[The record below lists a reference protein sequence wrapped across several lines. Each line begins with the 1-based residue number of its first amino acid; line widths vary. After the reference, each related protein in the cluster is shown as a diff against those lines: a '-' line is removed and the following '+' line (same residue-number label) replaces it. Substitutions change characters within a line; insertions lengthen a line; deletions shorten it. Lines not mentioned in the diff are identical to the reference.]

1 MATSTALRW
10 VDTSTMADSLGISV
24 VTLMRYR
31 KLDDERQFLIEGT
44 HFRRSSPAPRSPWV
58 WDMEK
63 TQRAFAVASRAP
75 KPARA

>member
-10 VDTSTMADSLGISV
+10 VDTNTMADSLGISV

-31 KLDDERQFLIEGT
+31 KLEDERQFLIEGT

-58 WDMEK
+58 WDAEK
-63 TQRAFAVASRAP
+63 TQKAFAVASRAA
-75 KPARA
+75 KA

>member
-1 MATSTALRW
+1 MASSTALRW

-31 KLDDERQFLIEGT
+31 KLEDERQFLIEGT

-58 WDMEK
+58 WDAEK
-63 TQRAFAVASRAP
+63 TQKAFAVASRAP
-75 KPARA
+75 RAAKA